1 MKFPYG
7 LSDFGKLM
15 RRSFF
20 YQDRTDRILQLE
32 EAGDQLIFIRPRRF
46 GKSLLL
52 SMLEHYYDVN
62 RADQFEALFGRLAI
76 GKNPTPLRN
85 QYFILKWDFSTV
97 YAQGSIQEIK
107 TALYQ
112 HINTSIQRCTT
123 YYGLGD
129 IEVTPDNAVDSLSKL
144 LIRVRKEGRPI
155 YLLIDEYDNFAN
167 EVLMTGRRQDFYESL
182 LYGEGILK
190 TLFKA
195 VKAGANRGIDRVF
208 ITGVSPIVLS
218 DMTSG
223 YNVGED
229 IYLKPEFNDLCGFT
243 ETEIATILQQLAL
256 ENPQRDWSEDK
267 ALELMRTFYDGYRFA
282 TKAKDRI
289 YNPTLSLYFLKSLQ
303 TEGSYP
309 ERMLDENLAM
319 DRGKLRYIAELRHGE
334 DLITEA
340 LNGEEGIL
348 IPQLARRFGVADVL
362 EAVKDRDFM
371 ASLLYYFGIL
381 TMNGI
386 GFLGKSILNIPNLVA
401 RSLYVE
407 RLRDMWLTTYQ
418 DKITTQQVAE
428 TVYAKGDLAPLVE
441 FIEQRYFPI
450 LSNRDYAFTNELAIK
465 LAFLT
470 LLFHD
475 RLYMMVSEIE
485 VNHRYADL
493 SMIVRPDMR
502 KYAALD
508 LLFEFKY
515 VGLKALKLS
524 GEQVRNMP
532 MEALAELPLIA
543 TALASAT
550 EQARDYGGVL
560 IERYELKDLRQYA
573 VVSVGLERVVWREL

>member
-1 MKFPYG
+1 MN
-7 LSDFGKLM
+7 KL
-15 RRSFF
+15 
-20 YQDRTDRILQLE
+20 D
-32 EAGDQLIFIRPRRF
+32 
-46 GKSLLL
+46 
-52 SMLEHYYDVN
+52 
-62 RADQFEALFGRLAI
+62 
-76 GKNPTPLRN
+76 
-85 QYFILKWDFSTV
+85 
-97 YAQGSIQEIK
+97 
-107 TALYQ
+107 
-112 HINTSIQRCTT
+112 
-123 YYGLGD
+123 
-129 IEVTPDNAVDSLSKL
+129 
-144 LIRVRKEGRPI
+144 
-155 YLLIDEYDNFAN
+155 
-167 EVLMTGRRQDFYESL
+167 YERL
-182 LYGEGILK
+182 LYGEWELK
-190 TLFKA
+190 RLFKA
-195 VKAGANRGIDRVF
+195 VKAGANRGIERVF
-208 ITGVSPIVLS
+208 ITGASTIVLS

-223 YNVGED
+223 YNVEED

-243 ETEIATILQQLAL
+243 EAEISAILQQLAL

-267 ALELMRTFYDGYRFA
+267 ALELMRTFYDGYCFNQEIEHRM
-282 TKAKDRI
+282 
-289 YNPTLSLYFLKSLQ
+289 YNPTLSLYFLKNLA
-303 TEGSYP
+303 SYGRYP
-309 ERMLDENLAM
+309 NNMLEENLAM
-319 DRGKLRYIAELRHGE
+319 DRGKLRYIAELQHGE

-362 EAVKDRDFM
+362 DAVKDRDFM

-428 TVYAKGDLAPLVE
+428 TVYAKGDLAPIVE

-475 RLYMMVSEIE
+475 RLYMIVSEIE

-508 LLFEFKY
+508 LLSEFKY

-524 GEQVRNMP
+524 GEQVRNMS
-532 MEALAELPLIA
+532 MEQLAELPLIA
-543 TALASAT
+543 AALASAT
-550 EQARDYGGVL
+550 EQARDYSGIL
-560 IERYELKDLRQYA
+560 IERYDLKDLRQYA